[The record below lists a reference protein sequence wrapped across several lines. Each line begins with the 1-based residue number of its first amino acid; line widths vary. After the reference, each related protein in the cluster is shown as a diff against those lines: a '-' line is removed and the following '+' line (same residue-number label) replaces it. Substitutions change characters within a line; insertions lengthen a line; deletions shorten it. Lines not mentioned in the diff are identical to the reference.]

1 MIQEEDDPLALA
13 MRKVVAAHE
22 IGQSLEDL
30 SLDELS
36 LRIEIL
42 QREIERL
49 ELMRKTKEDSR
60 AVAAA
65 FFKI

>member
-22 IGQSLEDL
+22 IGQSVEDL
-30 SLDELS
+30 SLDEIS
-36 LRIEIL
+36 VRIEIL

-49 ELMRKTKEDSR
+49 VQMRKAKEDSR